1 MTFTRRRFLETAGA
15 LGAAAGLTRSAG
27 ASRQASAGGGQAGA
41 PGVELNVDVAA
52 LPDYTRDLER
62 YLVRLTNE
70 ARERRKRVVNAISTR
85 QGVLDRQQFVV
96 TEIWKMLGGPLD
108 RTPLNAR
115 VIGSVERPGYRI
127 EKVTFESRPRL
138 YVTANVYVPEGTA
151 RRPAILGPLGHSANG
166 KAWPSYQ
173 RLFSNLAR
181 KGYVVLAYD
190 PFGQGERIEYP
201 GPRPGQ
207 SALGGG
213 TSEHEYAGRR
223 LILLGANFGLF
234 RAWDGIRGIDYL
246 LTRADVDPERIGCC
260 GQSGGGTLTQ
270 FLAAL
275 DSRIR
280 VAVVSMGNTENLA
293 HENVEPPGSAD
304 DAEQNIVPAPSR
316 GIDRADLLYAFAPK
330 PLLMTITLH
339 DAGHTY
345 SPEYVSSSRDLLD
358 EYKRAYGLLGA
369 ADRVALQATTVS
381 HGYVYEMRRATYA
394 WFNRWFDM
402 KNVDDDES
410 SQAVE
415 PDATL
420 FVTSTGFVTTSFG
433 GETALSLTRQMT
445 DAVHRP
451 SSLSA
456 DDVRSR
462 IRRVLGIEESRGAA
476 LSARVL
482 ATIKKPGYRAEQF
495 EFTSDQEIRTP
506 GWLLT
511 PDNAGPSTPT
521 LLYVGEVAAWSSV
534 AEDAFA
540 ERLCATGGCRVAV
553 IDVRGRGDTA
563 IGFPPRGRFY
573 FPGRITDEAYLTWF
587 TLLLGKPLLGGQ
599 IYDTLRALDYL
610 RSRADSD
617 VPVSLVGDGPHG
629 VIALNAAAL
638 DARVRG
644 VALRGTVTDYRSLA
658 VAERYNQPFGIYAY
672 GILKEYD
679 LPDVARAVG
688 PRPVLL
694 LNPMTAR
701 NEPAG
706 AADVTLYKSV
716 PNATVRTLDAGQD
729 PVQVLARWA
738 SGR

>member
-1 MTFTRRRFLETAGA
+1 MTYTRRRFLETTGA
-15 LGAAAGLTRSAG
+15 LTAAAGLGRPVGSFRQSSVG
-27 ASRQASAGGGQAGA
+27 SRQAGA
-41 PGVELNVDVAA
+41 PGVKLNVDGAG
-52 LPDYTRDLER
+52 LPDYSRDLER
-62 YLVRLTNE
+62 YLVRLSND
-70 ARERRKRVVNAISTR
+70 ARERRKRVINAISTR
-85 QGVLDRQQFVV
+85 QEVLDRQKMVAA
-96 TEIWKMLGGPLD
+96 ELWKMLGGPLD
-108 RTPLNAR
+108 RTALNAR
-115 VIGSVERPGYRI
+115 VTGVVERPGYRI

-138 YVTANVYVPEGTA
+138 HVTANLYVPAGTG
-151 RRPAILGPLGHSANG
+151 RRPAILSPLGHSVNG
-166 KAWPSYQ
+166 KTWPSYQ
-173 RLFSNLAR
+173 KLFSNLAR

-201 GPRPGQ
+201 GSRPGQ
-207 SALGGG
+207 SVLGGG

-246 LTRADVDPERIGCC
+246 LMRAEVDPERIGCC

-275 DSRIR
+275 DNRIH

-293 HENVEPPGSAD
+293 QENVEPPGSAD
-304 DAEQNIVPAPSR
+304 DAEQNIVPALAR

-345 SPEYVSSSRDLLD
+345 SPEYVSSSHDLLD
-358 EYKRAYGLLGA
+358 EYKRVYGLLGA
-369 ADRVALQATTVS
+369 GDRVSLLATTVS

-415 PDATL
+415 SDDTL
-420 FVTSTGFVTTSFG
+420 FVTPTGFVTTSFG
-433 GETALSLTRQMT
+433 GETALSLTRQMA
-445 DAVHRP
+445 DEINHP
-451 SSLSA
+451 LSLSA

-462 IRRVLGIEESRGAA
+462 IRTVLGIEESRGAA
-476 LSARVL
+476 LAARVL
-482 ATIKKPGYRAEQF
+482 ATIRKPGYRAEQF
-495 EFTSDQEIRTP
+495 EFTSDREIRTP

-511 PDNAGPSTPT
+511 PDNAGPSIPT
-521 LLYVGEVAAWSSV
+521 LLYIGESPAWSSV

-540 ERLCATGGCRVAV
+540 ERLCAKERCRVAV
-553 IDVRGRGDTA
+553 IDVRGRGDCA
-563 IGFPPRGRFY
+563 IGYPPRGRFY

-587 TLLLGKPLLGGQ
+587 TLMLGKPLLGGQ

-610 RSRADSD
+610 RSRPD
-617 VPVSLVGDGPHG
+617 VGSPVSLVGDGPHG
-629 VIALNAAAL
+629 VIALYAAAL
-638 DARVRG
+638 DARVRS
-644 VALRGTVTDYRSLA
+644 VASRQTVTDYRSLA
-658 VAERYNQPFGIYAY
+658 VAERYTQPFGIYAY
-672 GILKEYD
+672 GILREFD
-679 LPDVARAVG
+679 LPDVARAAG

-694 LNPMTAR
+694 LNPVTPR
-701 NEPAG
+701 GEPAG
-706 AADVTLYKSV
+706 AAALDLYKSV
-716 PNATVRTLDAGQD
+716 PNATVRTLDDGDD
-729 PVQVLARWA
+729 PVQVLANWA